1 MRPLFVREPLHFRAL
16 RKFKVS
22 IQILLFAGVVYGL
35 YVLVARHW
43 AQQ

>member
-22 IQILLFAGVVYGL
+22 IQILLFVGVVYGL